1 MNEIKKNCN
10 NAPIDMSVYDMS
22 GSRNFYMTFLMIF
35 FIYNTPALTYLYEE
49 YIF

>member
-1 MNEIKKNCN
+1 MNDKKNCN
-10 NAPIDMSVYDMS
+10 NAAIDMDVYDMS
-22 GSRNFYMTFLMIF
+22 DSRNFYMTFLMIF

>member
-22 GSRNFYMTFLMIF
+22 GSRNFYMTFFNDIF
-35 FIYNTPALTYLYEE
+35 YL
-49 YIF
+49 